1 MCTAAGCFCFYFCCG
16 SCNEALIGCRVP
28 CVILVVVVVV
38 VDDDDVVVSVVVSLY
53 FLLGVAA
60 RFPYPLYQKVQ

>member
-1 MCTAAGCFCFYFCCG
+1 ML
-16 SCNEALIGCRVP
+16 SL
-28 CVILVVVVVV
+28 LVVVVVV
-38 VDDDDVVVSVVVSLY
+38 VDVDVVVSVVVSLY